1 MADGSCIS
9 IKGQSSRVSNKGGV
23 LVEPVWKVYGY
34 ITRFYKEKPQVL
46 VFQHS
51 VPEAGIQIPKGTV
64 NPGEDPL
71 HAVVREMVEETGL
84 NSVYVEKLL
93 AVDTWINEDGKP
105 HKRCFYQL
113 HTPEVKGSWLHE
125 PSGGGE
131 EKGLT
136 FHFFWISSVEEVD
149 LIRGHGDY
157 LHLVLDGL

>member
-9 IKGQSSRVSNKGGV
+9 IKGQSSRVSDKGGV

-84 NSVYVEKLL
+84 TSVYVEKLL
-93 AVDTWINEDGKP
+93 AVDTGMNTDSKQQ
-105 HKRCFYQL
+105 KRYFYQL
-113 HTPEVKGSWLHE
+113 NTTELKDNWAHHPI
-125 PSGGGE
+125 GGGE
-131 EKGLT
+131 ERGLT
-136 FHFFWISSVEEVD
+136 FHFFWISSEEEVR
-149 LIRGHGDY
+149 LIQGHGDY
-157 LHLVLDGL
+157 LHLIFAK

>member
-1 MADGSCIS
+1 M
-9 IKGQSSRVSNKGGV
+9 
-23 LVEPVWKVYGY
+23 EPVWKVYGY

-84 NSVYVEKLL
+84 TSVYVEKLL
-93 AVDTWINEDGKP
+93 AVDKWMNTDSKQ
-105 HKRCFYQL
+105 HKRYFYQL
-113 HTPEVKGSWLHE
+113 NTTELKDNWAHHPI
-125 PSGGGE
+125 GGRE
-131 EKGLT
+131 ERGLT
-136 FHFFWISSVEEVD
+136 FHFFWISSEEEVS

-157 LHLVLDGL
+157 LHLIFAK